1 MKILEKYCTII
12 VKVTYKIRSTFK
24 TRKQQCQYGD
34 WKKKELTVEFYGT
47 WCLPVI
53 TWNKKHSSKQVLP
66 KTYTMDKK
74 SFAAATFEGLWFVHI
89 KKCKVY
95 LGLFEFSLHFYSR
108 YDLTNIIYE
117 K

>member
-1 MKILEKYCTII
+1 
-12 VKVTYKIRSTFK
+12 
-24 TRKQQCQYGD
+24 
-34 WKKKELTVEFYGT
+34 
-47 WCLPVI
+47 
-53 TWNKKHSSKQVLP
+53 
-66 KTYTMDKK
+66 MDKK

-95 LGLFEFSLHFYSR
+95 FGLFEFSLHFYSR